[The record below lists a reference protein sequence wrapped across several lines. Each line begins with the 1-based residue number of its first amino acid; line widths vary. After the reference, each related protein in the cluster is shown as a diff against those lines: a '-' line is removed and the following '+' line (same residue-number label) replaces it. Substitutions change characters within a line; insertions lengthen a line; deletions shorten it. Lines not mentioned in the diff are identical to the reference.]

1 MYLCPMELKP
11 GIGIDNL
18 VFGMYEPEVMDL
30 IGDPDRTFTNE
41 DDENEVIYQYNAL
54 KMRFTFYRHQERKLG
69 YIRCGN
75 NKVTYKGQPLLGQSI
90 QQVIEHTLKDF
101 QPWQTDSYEF
111 FDVYTHE
118 EKYIVLNVEYE
129 EVADLELGV
138 PFEGEDGYRWP

>member
-1 MYLCPMELKP
+1 MELKP

-18 VFGMYEPEVMDL
+18 IFGMYEPQVMDL

-54 KMRFTFYRHQERKLG
+54 KMRLTFYRHQERKLG

-75 NKVTYKGQPLLGQSI
+75 SKITCNGQPLLGHPI
-90 QQVIEHTLKDF
+90 QQVLETTLKDF

-138 PFEGEDGYRWP
+138 PFEGEDGYKWP